1 LTGISRRSDT
11 VRATTL
17 QRRAEGGLATALLE
31 EKEGIDD
38 LATWRRCEARR
49 TDIKLFVK
57 LPWWFTVE
65 TAVGSYK
72 PDL

>member
-1 LTGISRRSDT
+1 M
-11 VRATTL
+11 RATTL
-17 QRRAEGGLATALLE
+17 QRCAEGGLATALLE

-38 LATWRRCEARR
+38 LATRQRCEARR